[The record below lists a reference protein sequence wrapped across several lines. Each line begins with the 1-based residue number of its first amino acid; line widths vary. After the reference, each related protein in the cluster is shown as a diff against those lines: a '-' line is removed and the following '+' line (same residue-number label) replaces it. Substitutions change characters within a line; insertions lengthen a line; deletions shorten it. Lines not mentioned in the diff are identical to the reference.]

1 LQSLN
6 ITIPYKEKVFNL
18 CSEISPV
25 ASKLKAINTLKL
37 NSERE
42 WSATNTDV
50 EGFIYPL
57 KKLNLTKKQSIVL
70 GSGGAARSVIQGL
83 INLKISKISVVS
95 RNKSSLDELIKNF
108 ENPVIQNMWNIVH
121 EFNISLEIIY
131 DLFDGIESDIKQN
144 VKIDTRKDLLI
155 YCYRVAGTV
164 GLMMAKILKVSKKQS
179 LKSAIDLG
187 IAMQLTNISR
197 DVIEDSKKNRS
208 YINGSFEEINST
220 IKLADTFYKNSFYS
234 IREIPLSFR
243 FSILVARRIYRKIG
257 YKILKKKTFE
267 NYSKSGKIYVS
278 NFEKVLET
286 ILSIY
291 DLIILSLLNK
301 NDDQIEH
308 DHLLINKEIN
318 LDERI

>member
-1 LQSLN
+1 MSSKNYLSIYAKSFNWAGFFLPKKTYKNCSYLYDFCRVVDN
-6 ITIPYKEKVFNL
+6 IADDEGEIEIKKVKFQKFV
-18 CSEISPV
+18 S
-25 ASKLKAINTLKL
+25 
-37 NSERE
+37 
-42 WSATNTDV
+42 D
-50 EGFIYPL
+50 F
-57 KKLNLTKKQSIVL
+57 KQ
-70 GSGGAARSVIQGL
+70 
-83 INLKISKISVVS
+83 
-95 RNKSSLDELIKNF
+95 KNF
-108 ENPVIQNMWNIVH
+108 ENPVIQNMWNIIN

-164 GLMMAKILKVSKKQS
+164 GLMMAKILNVSKKQS

-208 YINGSFEEINST
+208 YINGNFEEINST

-243 FSILVARRIYRKIG
+243 FSILVARRVYRKIG

-301 NDDQIEH
+301 NDDLIEH